1 MLVND
6 KHIHRYR
13 DQIMEIREN
22 TASKKWNINILLE
35 HLVSGSSD
43 DPDAEWKAAIVLGEV
58 HLPEEKQQAVM
69 GLIEALSSKRAHALT
84 RAHAAEALG
93 RLEGTRAVQDLIDA
107 LKDDYQLVRAY
118 AARSLGKLR
127 NEAAIEPLVHTLS
140 NDPFFGARAEAAE
153 ALRNL
158 CQKDKT
164 LLCQTARQALQNY
177 REEELKRHDE
187 RSRRVLAEIDQALDI
202 LK

>member
-1 MLVND
+1 MTNPCRD
-6 KHIHRYR
+6 KE
-13 DQIMEIREN
+13 IMEKREN
-22 TASKKWNINILLE
+22 TASKTQNINILLE
-35 HLVSGSSD
+35 QLVSGSSD

-58 HLPEEKQQAVM
+58 QVPEEKQQAVL
-69 GLIEALSSKRAHALT
+69 GLIEVLSSKRAHALT

-93 RLEGTRAVQDLIDA
+93 KLGDARAVPALIDS

-118 AARSLGKLR
+118 AARALGKLR
-127 NEAAIEPLVHTLS
+127 DSTAIEPLVHTLG
-140 NDPFFGARAEAAE
+140 NDTFFGARAEAGE

-158 CQKDKT
+158 CRKDKT
-164 LLCQTARQALQNY
+164 LSCQIVRQALQNY

-187 RSRRVLAEIDQALDI
+187 RSRRVVAEIDRALDI